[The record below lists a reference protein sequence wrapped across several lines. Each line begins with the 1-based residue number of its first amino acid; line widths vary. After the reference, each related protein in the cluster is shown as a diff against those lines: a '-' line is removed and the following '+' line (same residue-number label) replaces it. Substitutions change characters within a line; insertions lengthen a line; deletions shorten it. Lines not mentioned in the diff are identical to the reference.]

1 MFFFFLIWFGYV
13 YIFCVQ
19 YIFCDK
25 EGIANPIFHDGL
37 NLNRV
42 IFWYTKHLKNIV
54 PVHSLYKNFI
64 FVVTGLKYSFAFP
77 PYNVNL
83 NIMMILN
90 ISLSKICVLYKFHF
104 IHRWNI
110 TSLFVVSLQIQHEL
124 KSPKMWI
131 NKCPIPCG
139 KLFHVASCNLTVAN
153 TYKYVVYVY
162 SKGAFD
168 WQVEY
173 PPWWLTVGSNFCHV
187 SWNQ

>member
-54 PVHSLYKNFI
+54 PVHSLYKNLI
-64 FVVTGLKYSFAFP
+64 FEVTGLKFSSTFP
-77 PYNVNL
+77 PYNVNI
-83 NIMMILN
+83 NILMILN
-90 ISLSKICVLYKFHF
+90 ISLSEIYVLYKF
-104 IHRWNI
+104 IDAI
-110 TSLFVVSLQIQHEL
+110 SLHYLLYLYKIQHEL

-153 TYKYVVYVY
+153 AYKYVVYVY